1 MNLCFKIIILLIS
14 VFNIKCY
21 LQLDYLPVLEGLNI
35 KSPYYIADK
44 YDIKYKHLLKHHFQ
58 KQEASM
64 LLCSTKSAADIPKT
78 NKEKISSIVQA
89 IGSNADIGVILE
101 PLLSFEFPTVV
112 LLITNSSQLT
122 NMSDLEIQIHQQIL
136 FYFEDTQELFEAYK
150 IHNSNIVR
158 RLGLLT
164 GAVLL
169 WEENINSNFV
179 QRRSNFQGVTLKVMV
194 EFEGFSINA
203 NPIYQTNAPYF
214 PENET
219 YLLNGFT
226 YGVFQD
232 VLDLLQDHLNFS
244 AQIFKRKDGQWG
256 MVYPQEDGTFKTV
269 GFIGDLFLKK
279 ADFAIGNVIIFQ
291 NRAQFVDYLPKVGI
305 YQGNFKLKL
314 CFRNSF
320 ALSYL
325 LKIGGVY
332 LPSLEAS
339 ERIDWIAF
347 LRPFQ
352 WTPWLLIVF
361 STLISSIVSAIIWFI
376 RGTLTFRKSIKIIWT
391 NVQAFFDEASDFE
404 SKWTDLRFSHRLA
417 TLISLLWAWFIWTSY
432 NAALA
437 SEFTV
442 PIVKLPFTDME
453 SLSTTDY
460 R

>member
-1 MNLCFKIIILLIS
+1 MYLCFKIIFFLLL
-14 VFNIKCY
+14 VFNIQDS
-21 LQLDYLPVLEGLNI
+21 LQTDYLPVLEGLNI

-44 YDIKYKHLLKHHFQ
+44 YDIQYKHLMKYHFQ
-58 KQEASM
+58 KYEPSM
-64 LLCSTKSAADIPKT
+64 VLFSTKSAADIPKI
-78 NKEKISSIVQA
+78 NKEKTFSIVQIIA
-89 IGSNADIGVILE
+89 SDEDISAILE
-101 PLLSFEFPTVV
+101 PLLYFEFPTIV

-122 NMSDLEIQIHQQIL
+122 NMTDLEIQIHQQIL
-136 FYFEDTQELFEAYK
+136 FYFEDTQELFEAYT
-150 IHNSNIVR
+150 IHNTNIVR
-158 RLGLLT
+158 KLGMLK
-164 GAVLL
+164 GAVLH
-169 WEENINSNFV
+169 WEESVNSNFV
-179 QRRSNFQGVTLKVMV
+179 RRRSNFQGVTLKVMT
-194 EFEGFSINA
+194 EFEGNSINS

-214 PENET
+214 HENET

-269 GFIGDLFLKK
+269 GFIGDLFLKN

-291 NRAQFVDYLPKVGI
+291 HRAQFVDYLPKVGI
-305 YQGNFKLKL
+305 YQGKFKINL
-314 CFRNSF
+314 CFKISF
-320 ALSYL
+320 ALFYSL
-325 LKIGGVY
+325 NIGGVY

-361 STLISSIVSAIIWFI
+361 SILISSIVSAIFWYI
-376 RGTLTFRKSIKIIWT
+376 RDGLTIMKSIKILWT
-391 NVQAFFDEASDFE
+391 NVQAFFDEASDLE

>member
-1 MNLCFKIIILLIS
+1 MA
-14 VFNIKCY
+14 FNIQNS

-35 KSPYYIADK
+35 KSPYYIG
-44 YDIKYKHLLKHHFQ
+44 DIFDIQYKHLIKHHSQ
-58 KQEASM
+58 KNEPSMVCKCASY
-64 LLCSTKSAADIPKT
+64 IPT
-78 NKEKISSIVQA
+78 ANKEKITSVVKIIA
-89 IGSNADIGVILE
+89 SNEDISEKLE
-101 PLLSFEFPTVV
+101 YLLYYEFPTIV
-112 LLITNSSQLT
+112 LHITNSSQLT
-122 NMSDLEIQIHQQIL
+122 NLSNLDIFIHQQIL

-158 RLGLLT
+158 KLGMLN

-169 WEENINSNFV
+169 WDENVNPNFV
-179 QRRSNFQGVTLKVMV
+179 RRRSNFQGVTLKVMT
-194 EFEGFSINA
+194 EFEGNSINA

-232 VLDLLQDHLNFS
+232 VLDVLQDHLNFS
-244 AQIFKRKDGQWG
+244 TQIFKRSDGQWG

-269 GFIGDLFLKK
+269 GFIGDLFLKN

-305 YQGNFKLKL
+305 YQGNFKLNL
-314 CFRNSF
+314 CVKNSF
-320 ALSYL
+320 ALSYS

-352 WTPWLLIVF
+352 WTPWLLIIF
-361 STLISSIVSAIIWFI
+361 SIFISTLVSAIIWYI
-376 RGTLTFRKSIKIIWT
+376 RDALTIMKSIKILWT
-391 NVQAFFDEASDFE
+391 NVQAFFDEASDLE
-404 SKWTDLRFSHRLA
+404 TKWIDLRFSHRLA
-417 TLISLLWAWFIWTSY
+417 TFISLLWAWFIWTSY

-453 SLSTTDY
+453 SLSSTDY